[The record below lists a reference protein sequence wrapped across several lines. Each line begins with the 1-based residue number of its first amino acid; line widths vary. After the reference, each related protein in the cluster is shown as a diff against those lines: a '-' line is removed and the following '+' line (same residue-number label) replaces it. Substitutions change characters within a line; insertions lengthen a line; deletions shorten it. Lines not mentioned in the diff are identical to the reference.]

1 MPKKMRELFRIR
13 FEDNGKD
20 LLKLL
25 KHCREKPLSQFK
37 ALNCEQE
44 RITKKVAGSTA
55 TQILS
60 CTSLFRWIKLTDPT
74 YSL

>member
-1 MPKKMRELFRIR
+1 MPKKMRELFRIH

-25 KHCREKPLSQFK
+25 KYCREKPLPQFK

-44 RITKKVAGSTA
+44 RITNKVSGSTA
-55 TQILS
+55 TQILF
-60 CTSLFRWIKLTDPT
+60 CTSLFRWIKLT
-74 YSL
+74 

>member
-1 MPKKMRELFRIR
+1 MPKKMRELFRIH

-25 KHCREKPLSQFK
+25 KYCREKPLSQFK

-44 RITKKVAGSTA
+44 RITKKSRRFNCDSNPFLHFIV
-55 TQILS
+55 QIG
-60 CTSLFRWIKLTDPT
+60 
-74 YSL
+74 